1 MFERK
6 GGKMS
11 TVDKWM
17 DDLAQ
22 YFVEVKKIDQKPDPK
37 TYITD
42 KFLMMVDKK
51 AKK

>member
-1 MFERK
+1 
-6 GGKMS
+6 
-11 TVDKWM
+11 M

-22 YFVEVKKIDQKPDPK
+22 YFVEVKKIDAKPDPK

-42 KFLMMVDKK
+42 KFLSMVDKK